1 MSQNENKLDSVSYS
15 LGLMVTRNLKDQGFT
30 KIDMESFMVAMADVL
45 SNNPPKVSVEM
56 ANQILNQAVAEQ
68 QANVHKDNKEAGE
81 AFLAANASREGI
93 NVLESGVQYEV
104 LRAGDGP
111 KPKATDKVRV
121 HYHGTL
127 IDGKVFDSSVERGQT
142 ISFPVNGVIQGWQE
156 ILQLMPVG
164 SKWKVYIPYHQAYG
178 ERGAGAD
185 IKPFSALIFEIDLIG
200 IE

>member
-30 KIDMESFMVAMADVL
+30 KIDAESFMAAMADVL
-45 SNNPPKVSVEM
+45 NDIAPKISVEM
-56 ANQILNQAVAEQ
+56 ANQILSQAVNQ
-68 QANVHKDNKEAGE
+68 RQMSMHQGNLEAGE
-81 AFLAANASREGI
+81 AFLEANAQRDGI
-93 NVLESGVQYEV
+93 TVLESGVQYEV
-104 LRAGDGP
+104 IQVGDGP
-111 KPKATDKVRV
+111 KPKASDKVRV

-156 ILQLMPVG
+156 VLQLMPVG

-185 IKPFSALIFEIDLIG
+185 IKPYSALIFEIDLIG

>member
-15 LGLMVTRNLKDQGFT
+15 LGLLVTQNLKDQGFT
-30 KIDMESFMVAMADVL
+30 KIDQESFLAAMTDVL
-45 SNNPPKVSVEM
+45 NGVAPKISVEM
-56 ANQILNQAVAEQ
+56 ANQILSEAASENQM
-68 QANVHKDNKEAGE
+68 NMHKGNKEAGQ
-81 AFLAANASREGI
+81 AFLAANAERDGI
-93 NVLESGVQYEV
+93 QVLASGVQYEIMTE
-104 LRAGDGP
+104 GNGP

-142 ISFPVNGVIQGWQE
+142 ISFPVNGVIAGWQE

-164 SKWKVYIPYHQAYG
+164 SKWKVYIPYDQAYG